1 MVFNSESQSSK
12 RIVLPRINLISEGL
26 APDPAADNVPAKPP
40 RPSTMI
46 PVRVETKQQTPQV
59 EVKHNEEVVDD
70 AFRGDRDVFLNKD
83 LTSGACLGR
92 DRKGAEYSYR
102 IEKFFHDVSSD
113 MFNTPS
119 TEGTQLKKS
128 PSDNDFFSKTTTPK
142 EEETATNDEEMA
154 TDDLM
159 DDVVDCLKEKQGLE
173 TSPSNIEEDTT
184 VPDNAEDITLKKG
197 NTADKSVP
205 DKSSGVADI
214 ETENAKEWGDE
225 KGVIVDSEVD
235 KMPENF
241 LTKAMEGNDSKLKR
255 LWRDMLRWK
264 GINERNEDNQEKR
277 KAINF
282 EEFHAVLEFL
292 KY

>member
-46 PVRVETKQQTPQV
+46 PVRVETKQQTPQA

-128 PSDNDFFSKTTTPK
+128 PSDNDFFSKTTTPDG
-142 EEETATNDEEMA
+142 EETNVICDEEMA
-154 TDDLM
+154 TQDLM

-197 NTADKSVP
+197 NTA